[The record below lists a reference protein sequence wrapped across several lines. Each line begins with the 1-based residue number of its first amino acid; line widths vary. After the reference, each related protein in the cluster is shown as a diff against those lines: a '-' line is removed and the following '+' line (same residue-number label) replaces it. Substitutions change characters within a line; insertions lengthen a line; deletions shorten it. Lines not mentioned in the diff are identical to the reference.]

1 MKKYELILGA
11 LLGIITSLLGS
22 ILFIL
27 LFTTYGIL
35 DGLEFILAS
44 GKMGK
49 LLTLGALLNL
59 FLFFALLK
67 WNKELMA
74 RGVVLGS
81 ILLTILTLVV

>member
-1 MKKYELILGA
+1 MKKSDLLIGA

-22 ILFIL
+22 VLFIL

-35 DGLEFILAS
+35 EGLQFILAS

-59 FLFFALLK
+59 LLFFALLK

-81 ILLTILTLVV
+81 FVLTILTLLL

>member
-1 MKKYELILGA
+1 MKKSDLLIGA

-22 ILFIL
+22 VLFIL
-27 LFTTYGIL
+27 LLTTYGIL
-35 DGLEFILAS
+35 EGLQFILAS

-59 FLFFALLK
+59 LLFFALLK

-81 ILLTILTLVV
+81 IVLTILTLLL

>member
-1 MKKYELILGA
+1 MKIFELVLGA
-11 LLGIITSLLGS
+11 LLGIVTSLLGS
-22 ILFIL
+22 VLFIL
-27 LFTTYGIL
+27 IFTTYGIL
-35 DGLEFILAS
+35 DGLQFILAS

-67 WNKELMA
+67 WDKELMA

>member
-1 MKKYELILGA
+1 MKKSDLLIGA

-22 ILFIL
+22 VFFIL

-35 DGLEFILAS
+35 EGLQFILAS

-59 FLFFALLK
+59 LLFFALLK

-81 ILLTILTLVV
+81 IVLTILTLLL

>member
-1 MKKYELILGA
+1 MKKSDLLIGA
-11 LLGIITSLLGS
+11 LLGIVTSLLGS
-22 ILFIL
+22 VLFIL

-35 DGLEFILAS
+35 DGLHFILAS

-59 FLFFALLK
+59 LLFFALLK

-81 ILLTILTLVV
+81 IVLTILTLLL

>member
-1 MKKYELILGA
+1 MKKSDLLIGA

-22 ILFIL
+22 VLFIL

-35 DGLEFILAS
+35 DGLQFILAS

-59 FLFFALLK
+59 LLFFALLK

-81 ILLTILTLVV
+81 IVLTILTLLL

>member
-1 MKKYELILGA
+1 MKKYELVLGA

-22 ILFIL
+22 VLFIL

-59 FLFFALLK
+59 LLFFALLK

-74 RGVVLGS
+74 CGVVLGS

>member
-1 MKKYELILGA
+1 MKKSDLLIGA

-22 ILFIL
+22 VLFIL

-35 DGLEFILAS
+35 DGLQFILAS

-59 FLFFALLK
+59 LLFFALLK
-67 WNKELMA
+67 LNKELMA

-81 ILLTILTLVV
+81 IVLTILTLLL

>member
-1 MKKYELILGA
+1 MKKYELVLGA

-22 ILFIL
+22 VLFIL
-27 LFTTYGIL
+27 FFTTYGIL

>member
-1 MKKYELILGA
+1 MKKFELVLGA
-11 LLGIITSLLGS
+11 LLGIVTSLLGS
-22 ILFIL
+22 VLFIL
-27 LFTTYGIL
+27 IFTTYGIL
-35 DGLEFILAS
+35 DGLQFILAS

-67 WNKELMA
+67 WDKELMA